1 MIIDAMD
8 ILYSGNVD
16 AICLMTSDS
25 DFTGLAKRLKES
37 NIYVIGAGEKKTPN
51 RSCTPAT
58 GFSCWTKTE
67 NRRRRSRRRK
77 GLRPSAVEKSSAKT
91 VGEKKPASKEEI
103 ESFAER
109 IIEEAGKPCVL
120 ASVMQKIYQAYPN
133 FDYKTY
139 GVNKASKFFSE
150 DRFGITINYPAGTLI
165 SLK

>member
-1 MIIDAMD
+1 MRDKD
-8 ILYSGNVD
+8 
-16 AICLMTSDS
+16 
-25 DFTGLAKRLKES
+25 
-37 NIYVIGAGEKKTPN
+37 EKKGEREQKKKKGPD
-51 RSCTPAT
+51 RAP
-58 GFSCWTKTE
+58 TKKCPE
-67 NRRRRSRRRK
+67 
-77 GLRPSAVEKSSAKT
+77 KT
-91 VGEKKPASKEEI
+91 VGKKKPASKEEI

-120 ASVMQKIYQAYPN
+120 ASVMQKIYQADPN

>member
-1 MIIDAMD
+1 MGREEDRKQEKREQKKKKGPARHPTKK
-8 ILYSGNVD
+8 SP
-16 AICLMTSDS
+16 
-25 DFTGLAKRLKES
+25 AK
-37 NIYVIGAGEKKTPN
+37 
-51 RSCTPAT
+51 
-58 GFSCWTKTE
+58 
-67 NRRRRSRRRK
+67 
-77 GLRPSAVEKSSAKT
+77 AVGK
-91 VGEKKPASKEEI
+91 KKPASKEEI

-150 DRFGITINYPAGTLI
+150 DRFEITINYPAGTLI